1 VVIRLP
7 GLVRLGF
14 PRRLGLFF
22 MRPSRVRRRRIL
34 DTPSLDYH
42 PEMPVRRVPV
52 DVVLGVG
59 VPLAVVVVVA
69 ASRPVDVALNDEPPV
84 PVPVVPAT
92 VVVNVADIRFD
103 PDTSMV
109 AAGHSNGQDACQ
121 QNSDHVSILE

>member
-1 VVIRLP
+1 
-7 GLVRLGF
+7 
-14 PRRLGLFF
+14 
-22 MRPSRVRRRRIL
+22 M
-34 DTPSLDYH
+34 
-42 PEMPVRRVPV
+42 
-52 DVVLGVG
+52 VLGVG